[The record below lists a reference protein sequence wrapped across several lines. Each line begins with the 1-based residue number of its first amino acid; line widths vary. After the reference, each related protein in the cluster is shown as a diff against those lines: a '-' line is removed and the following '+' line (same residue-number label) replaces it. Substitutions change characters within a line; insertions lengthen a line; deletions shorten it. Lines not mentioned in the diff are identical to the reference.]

1 MGSCV
6 NSYIVHSSLHSKTFI
21 GETDELGLV
30 YSGKSLGD
38 KTHLELKKDQNYEN
52 FLEQHVHDKANRG
65 ITGGIKSTSAVPWSQ
80 RERGGGRKTGHCGQ
94 SIGARSALGNEVE
107 EGHPNS
113 PGSGG
118 LAGVLPKHGCFCS
131 HFPTLMIIPQT
142 SLSI

>member
-1 MGSCV
+1 MRCLKARAKEVGSCV

-80 RERGGGRKTGHCGQ
+80 RERGVGGKQDIVDNLLVPVLHWGMKWRKDTPTPQGVVVWLGC
-94 SIGARSALGNEVE
+94 SPSMAVSA
-107 EGHPNS
+107 H
-113 PGSGG
+113 
-118 LAGVLPKHGCFCS
+118 
-131 HFPTLMIIPQT
+131 T
-142 SLSI
+142 SQPS